1 MINEDLDY
9 FRCDA
14 PNQLSQSLPDSRL
27 VAGSHF
33 VTQIWSDTQ
42 LGILLSQ
49 PPAPTPRSGA
59 MISQTRLQTTLICCM
74 VRYLL

>member
-49 PPAPTPRSGA
+49 PPAPTLRSGA
-59 MISQTRLQTTLICCM
+59 MISQTRLQTTPICCM